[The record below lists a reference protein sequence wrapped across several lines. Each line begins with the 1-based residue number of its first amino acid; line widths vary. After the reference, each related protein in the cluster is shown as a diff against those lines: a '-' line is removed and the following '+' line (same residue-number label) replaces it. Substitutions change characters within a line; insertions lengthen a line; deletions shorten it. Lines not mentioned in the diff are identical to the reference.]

1 MEGKEANGRACSI
14 MSDSLQPHGPLPM
27 GFSWQEYWSGLSC
40 PPQGDLPNPEI
51 ELTSPVSPALQA
63 DSSPL
68 SHQGSPGSVHQID
81 KTVSKTFILYY

>member
-40 PPQGDLPNPEI
+40 PPPEDDPDPGI
-51 ELTSPVSPALQA
+51 EPMSPMSPALQA
-63 DSSPL
+63 DSLPL
-68 SHQGSPGSVHQID
+68 SHWGSLKELLSV
-81 KTVSKTFILYY
+81 VY